1 MSSILSNIAP
11 VLALI
16 AIGYG
21 IARTPKW
28 TPAVTGDFNNF
39 VFYVALPTLIFG
51 KLASGGGLE
60 GVESLIIAAYFGGS
74 LISTLILMVFS
85 RLVFEVS
92 GEELAVIGMSA
103 GFSNTVLLESP
114 MILLTFGD
122 FVLGTIAMMI
132 AVNTLLLL
140 PTTIILVEVSQGRRS
155 EKSII

>member
-1 MSSILSNIAP
+1 MSPILSNIPP
-11 VLALI
+11 VFALI

-28 TPAVTGDFNNF
+28 TPAVTSDFNNF
-39 VFYVALPTLIFG
+39 VFYVVLPTLLFG

-103 GFSNTVLLESP
+103 GFSNTVLLKSP
-114 MILLTFGD
+114 MIVLTFED
-122 FVLGTIAMMI
+122 FVLGTITMMI